1 MLKKEK
7 KAHNIELEIQIS
19 DIMYLLILAATD
31 PWAKSD
37 AELEYD
43 PWEPRFPSTA
53 WGRLNEVG
61 WHCAE
66 SPS

>member
-1 MLKKEK
+1 
-7 KAHNIELEIQIS
+7 
-19 DIMYLLILAATD
+19 MYLLILAATD

-53 WGRLNEVG
+53 WGRLNEAG
-61 WHCAE
+61 WHGAE
-66 SPS
+66 SPSRLDEE